1 MEHEVSHSNPGF
13 GKNTNGLGL
22 FIVAISLVVLALA
35 AYWFWHKGA
44 AEDSWYRF
52 ENTTQSAGHGEGH
65 EATSGHEEKGAEAK
79 PEAAAVADST
89 KASHDSTAAEK
100 PAADSAAHH

>member
-22 FIVAISLVVLALA
+22 FIVALSLVVMALA
-35 AYWFWHKGA
+35 AYWFWHKGS

-52 ENTTQSAGHGEGH
+52 ESTTQSAGH
-65 EATSGHEEKGAEAK
+65 EATGGHEEHGTEAK
-79 PEAAAVADST
+79 PEAAATADST
-89 KASHDSTAAEK
+89 HAGHDSTAAEK

>member
-22 FIVAISLVVLALA
+22 FIVALSLVVMALA
-35 AYWFWHKGA
+35 AYWFWHQGT

-52 ENTTQSAGHGEGH
+52 ENTAPSAGHGENH
-65 EATSGHEEKGAEAK
+65 EAAGGHEEKGAEAK
-79 PEAAAVADST
+79 SEAAATDST
-89 KASHDSTAAEK
+89 HAGHDSTAAEK